1 MFIIAEGKPSDA
13 DHQSIK
19 ANIGPSVILQL
30 RLYALYFRDK
40 RILALTTFVCVGA
53 ALSAAY
59 VMGRAL
65 YFITGLSP
73 SSASGRGPIQPPYLQ
88 L

>member
-1 MFIIAEGKPSDA
+1 MAPSA
-13 DHQSIK
+13 
-19 ANIGPSVILQL
+19 ILQL

-40 RILALTTFVCVGA
+40 RILALTTFVCIGA
-53 ALSAAY
+53 ALSASY

-65 YFITGLSP
+65 YFITGLS
-73 SSASGRGPIQPPYLQ
+73 SYFALDRGPVQPPYLQ